1 QVDAIRGK
9 WRGSPGAGIMIVVS
23 RALGEGEPKDIY
35 AAGPGTFYHD
45 LLEILGARNACGQ
58 MKIKYPKISRES
70 LLRLN
75 PDVIIDLLTDM
86 DTRKGDI
93 EGAKRDWDNMTELA
107 AVKNHRV
114 CIITGS
120 YAVVPGP
127 RFVKLVEKIGE
138 TVNADK

>member
-1 QVDAIRGK
+1 
-9 WRGSPGAGIMIVVS
+9 MIIVS
-23 RALGEGEPKDIY
+23 RSLGEGEPKEIY

-45 LLEILGARNACGQ
+45 LLKILGARNVCEP
-58 MKIKYPKISRES
+58 MKIKYPKIGRES

-86 DTRKGDI
+86 ETRKGDV
-93 EGAKRDWDNMTELA
+93 EGAKKDWDNVGELA

-114 CIITGS
+114 CIITES

-127 RFVKLVEKIGE
+127 RFVKLMEKIGE
-138 TVNADK
+138 TVNAGR